1 MLNHVES
8 VTTLCAYDGGGDTV
22 AVRHIPGKLPHDE
35 LEALLREF
43 VVELTASDK
52 WGGDVTATA
61 QSIGGNPSANGFIV
75 EVTYGADTENNYMR
89 SASEVSMEP
98 LLKGVDY

>member
-1 MLNHVES
+1 MLTHVEP
-8 VTTLCAYDGGGDTV
+8 VTTLFAYDSSGGTV
-22 AVRHIPGKLPHDE
+22 AVHHIPGKLPHDE
-35 LEALLREF
+35 LEAQLREF
-43 VVELTASDK
+43 VVELTASGK

-61 QSIGGNPSANGFIV
+61 QAIGGNPNADGFIA

-89 SASEVSMEP
+89 SVSTVSMEP

>member
-1 MLNHVES
+1 MLNHVEP
-8 VTTLCAYDGGGDTV
+8 VTTLFAYDGNGDTV
-22 AVRHIPGKLPHDE
+22 AVHHIPGKLAHNE
-35 LEALLREF
+35 LEAQLREF
-43 VVELTASDK
+43 VVELTASGK

-61 QSIGGNPSANGFIV
+61 QAIGGNPNADGFIA

-89 SASEVSMEP
+89 SVSAVSMEP

>member
-1 MLNHVES
+1 MLNHIES
-8 VTTLCAYDGGGDTV
+8 ATTLCAYDGSGNTI
-22 AVRHIPGKLPHDE
+22 AVRHLPGKLTHDE
-35 LEALLREF
+35 LEAQLREF